1 MQAASGRMRPAKPAP
16 SDRVSGLPSPALEW
30 LWKYLGDVRQ
40 PKILDCGPIRWSTI
54 RILLARN
61 AKLYVG
67 DVISPLLNTS
77 AKFWDRSGKAPVF
90 KINDLLAEFPPVP
103 PATLTGAFCW
113 HLFDL
118 LPISIFPQVI
128 EKVMSWIAPG
138 GALFFMLR
146 EPYLHAGVDAQ
157 WGMESLKVI
166 VSMRLADRAFP
177 NPVVS
182 NRDVEKV
189 VPPGSL
195 KVFLTRSGRREIIA
209 LK

>member
-1 MQAASGRMRPAKPAP
+1 MQAAPRHVRSAKPAP
-16 SDRVSGLPSPALEW
+16 NERVSGLPSPALEW

-40 PKILDCGPIRWSTI
+40 PKILDCGPVRWSTI
-54 RILLARN
+54 QILLARN
-61 AKLYVG
+61 TKLYLG
-67 DVISPLLNTS
+67 DVISPLLHKN
-77 AKFWDRSGKAPVF
+77 AKFWDRSGKTPVF
-90 KINDLLAEFPPVP
+90 KFDELVAEFPAIA

-118 LPISIFPQVI
+118 LPNFVVPQTI
-128 EKVMSWIAPG
+128 EKVMSWLAPG

-157 WGMESLKVI
+157 WGMESLNVI
-166 VSMRLADRAFP
+166 VSPRPAERPFP
-177 NPVVS
+177 NPVVTS
-182 NRDVEKV
+182 REIEKV